1 MKKIIALTV
10 LTLASFNS
18 SANDNAKR
26 LIEMLIKDDI
36 AVFRNE
42 GNAMLS
48 DLIPIVN
55 ASKLIS
61 EYSNNQYKYEKTYNN
76 QVINIKTVASGVKT
90 DLLGDPF
97 VVANGKN
104 QFEYVSLELKNK
116 DDAMNINKGSKLD
129 LICVGTKDNV
139 MFPVLKKCV
148 TSDSYFQSFLEKTM
162 NNINELSEEDTPKS
176 MYESIYLGFWELD
189 IKNPNKLDKYN
200 KVDELVKN
208 NKQDFEE
215 ALKIAKTKAVTEESK
230 TIIMP
235 KP

>member
-36 AVFRNE
+36 AVFKNS
-42 GNAMLS
+42 GNS
-48 DLIPIVN
+48 LINKSLPIVN
-55 ASKLIS
+55 ASQLIN

-76 QVINIKTVASGVKT
+76 KLVNIKTVASGVKT

>member
-36 AVFRNE
+36 AVFKNG
-42 GNAMLS
+42 GNS
-48 DLIPIVN
+48 LINKSLPIVN
-55 ASKLIS
+55 ASQLIN

-90 DLLGDPF
+90 DLSGDPF

-139 MFPVLKKCV
+139 MFPILKKCV

-230 TIIMP
+230 VITMP

>member
-18 SANDNAKR
+18 FANDNAKR
-26 LIEMLIKDDI
+26 LIEMLIKEDI
-36 AVFRNE
+36 AVFRND
-42 GNAMLS
+42 GNS
-48 DLIPIVN
+48 NIRHSIPRVN
-55 ASKLIS
+55 ASQLIN

-90 DLLGDPF
+90 DFSGDPF

-116 DDAMNINKGSKLD
+116 DDAMNINKGNKLD

-139 MFPVLKKCV
+139 MFPILKKCV
-148 TSDSYFQSFLEKTM
+148 TSDSYFQSFLEKVM
-162 NNINELSEEDTPKS
+162 NNINELNEADTPKN
-176 MYESIYLGFWELD
+176 IYDAFYLAFLKFD
-189 IKNPNKLDKYN
+189 TQKPNVLDKY
-200 KVDELVKN
+200 KTLKDLKSDKLTFDEIIASVKASL
-208 NKQDFEE
+208 KEE
-215 ALKIAKTKAVTEESK
+215 NVIT
-230 TIIMP
+230 IMP

>member
-18 SANDNAKR
+18 FANDNAKR
-26 LIEMLIKDDI
+26 ITEDALKEDI
-36 AVFRNE
+36 TVFRND
-42 GNAMLS
+42 GNS
-48 DLIPIVN
+48 NIRHVIPRVN
-55 ASKLIS
+55 ASQLIN

-76 QVINIKTVASGVKT
+76 QIINIKTVASGVKT
-90 DLLGDPF
+90 DFSGDPF

-139 MFPVLKKCV
+139 MFPILKNCV
-148 TSDSYFQSFLEKTM
+148 TSDSYFKKYLEVTMSKINKLEKDDKPSSP
-162 NNINELSEEDTPKS
+162 IEVF
-176 MYESIYLGFWELD
+176 YLALWKFD
-189 IKNPNKLDKYN
+189 IQKPNVLDKYKTFRELMQN
-200 KVDELVKN
+200 KSDFDELSVLVKSG
-208 NKQDFEE
+208 
-215 ALKIAKTKAVTEESK
+215 ITEEK
-230 TIIMP
+230 LNTIMP

>member
-36 AVFRNE
+36 AVFKNG
-42 GNAMLS
+42 GNS
-48 DLIPIVN
+48 LINKSLPIVN
-55 ASKLIS
+55 ASQLIN

-76 QVINIKTVASGVKT
+76 KLVNIKTVASGVKT

-116 DDAMNINKGSKLD
+116 DDALNINKGSKLD

-139 MFPVLKKCV
+139 MFPILKNCV
-148 TSDSYFQSFLEKTM
+148 KSDDYFQKFVEKTM
-162 NNINELSEEDTPKS
+162 NNINKLNESDTPKNF
-176 MYESIYLGFWELD
+176 YDTFYLALWKYD
-189 IKNPNKLDKYN
+189 IEKPNILDKYKAYKDLMN
-200 KVDELVKN
+200 DKPIFDEVIALVQAN
-208 NKQDFEE
+208 S
-215 ALKIAKTKAVTEESK
+215 TEENL
-230 TIIMP
+230 IITMP

>member
-1 MKKIIALTV
+1 MKKIIAISI
-10 LTLASFNS
+10 LTLVSFS
-18 SANDNAKR
+18 SFANDNARR

-55 ASKLIS
+55 ASQLIN
-61 EYSNNQYKYEKTYNN
+61 EYSNNQYKYEKAYNN

-129 LICVGTKDNV
+129 LICIGTKDNV
-139 MFPVLKKCV
+139 LFPILKKCV
-148 TSDSYFQSFLEKTM
+148 TFDSYFQNFLEKTM
-162 NNINELSEEDTPKS
+162 NNINKLNKSDTPKN
-176 MYESIYLGFWELD
+176 MYESIYLGLWELD
-189 IKNPNKLDKYN
+189 IKNPNKLDKFN
-200 KVDELVKN
+200 KIDELVKN

-230 TIIMP
+230 VITMP

>member
-18 SANDNAKR
+18 SASDNAKR
-26 LIEMLIKDDI
+26 LVEDVLKDDI
-36 AVFRNE
+36 AVFRSE
-42 GNAMLS
+42 GGGSNIADS
-48 DLIPIVN
+48 IPTVN

-61 EYSNNQYKYEKTYNN
+61 EYSNNQYKYEKTYHN

-90 DLLGDPF
+90 DLSGDPF

-139 MFPVLKKCV
+139 MFPILKNCV
-148 TSDSYFQSFLEKTM
+148 TSDSYFQKYLEVTMSKINKLEKDDKP
-162 NNINELSEEDTPKS
+162 SS
-176 MYESIYLGFWELD
+176 MIEVFYLALWKFD
-189 IKNPNKLDKYN
+189 IQKPNLLDKYKTFRELMQN
-200 KVDELVKN
+200 KSDFDELSVLV
-208 NKQDFEE
+208 QSS
-215 ALKIAKTKAVTEESK
+215 LTEEQPN
-230 TIIMP
+230 TIMP

>member
-18 SANDNAKR
+18 FANDNAKR
-26 LIEMLIKDDI
+26 ITEDALKEDI
-36 AVFRNE
+36 TVFRND
-42 GNAMLS
+42 GNS
-48 DLIPIVN
+48 NIRHVIPRVN
-55 ASKLIS
+55 ASQLIN

-90 DLLGDPF
+90 DLSGDPF

-129 LICVGTKDNV
+129 LICVGTKNNV
-139 MFPVLKKCV
+139 MFPILKNCV
-148 TSDSYFQSFLEKTM
+148 KSDDYFQKYFELTMSKINKLEKDDEPSSP
-162 NNINELSEEDTPKS
+162 IEVF
-176 MYESIYLGFWELD
+176 YLALWKFD
-189 IKNPNKLDKYN
+189 IQKPNVLDKYKTFRELMQN
-200 KVDELVKN
+200 KSDFDELSVLVKSS
-208 NKQDFEE
+208 
-215 ALKIAKTKAVTEESK
+215 LTEEQPN
-230 TIIMP
+230 TIMP